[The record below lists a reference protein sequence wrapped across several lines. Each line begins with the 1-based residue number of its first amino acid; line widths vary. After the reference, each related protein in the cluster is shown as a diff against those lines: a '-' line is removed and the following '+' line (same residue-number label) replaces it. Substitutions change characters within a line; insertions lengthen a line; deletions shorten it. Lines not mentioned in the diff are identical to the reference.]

1 MAKNNF
7 THALGE
13 VLKHE
18 GGYVDHPSDP
28 GGATNL
34 GITIGTLSGWLGR
47 KATKAEVKALTVA
60 GVTPIYRKNYWDVVR
75 GDDLPAGLDLALFDF
90 AVNSGPGRAA
100 MTLQTILGVAADGK
114 IGPITLAA
122 IAKHSAS
129 LLINELCSHRLA
141 FLERLSTWPT
151 FGKGWS
157 HRVASVRAEALSMA
171 QSPPREVAPQVP
183 GAQPG
188 SAPPERGRAPTIIIA
203 AIVLAALVA
212 AFFITQVRF

>member
-7 THALGE
+7 AHALGE

-34 GITIGTLSGWLGR
+34 GVTIGTLSGWLGR
-47 KATKAEVKALTVA
+47 KATKAEVKALTVKD
-60 GVTPIYRKNYWDVVR
+60 VTPIYRKNYWSRVR
-75 GDDLPAGLDLALFDF
+75 GDDLPAGLDLAVFDF
-90 AVNSGPGRAA
+90 AVNSGPDRAA
-100 MTLQTILGVAADGK
+100 RALQTIVGVSVDGV
-114 IGPITLAA
+114 IGPITLGVIERIGATA
-122 IAKHSAS
+122 VIGD
-129 LLINELCSHRLA
+129 LCSHRLA
-141 FLERLSTWPT
+141 FLERLPTWPT

-157 HRVASVRAEALSMA
+157 RRVAAVRAEALSMA
-171 QSPPREVAPQVP
+171 QSPP
-183 GAQPG
+183 QPG
-188 SAPPERGRAPTIIIA
+188 SAPPERGRAPTIIIT